1 VKHKIILGTVQFG
14 LNYGINN
21 SAGKTSGKEV
31 FEILDLASKNG
42 IINLDTADAYGSSIS
57 QIAKYHY
64 SRGTRFK
71 ILSKFSGVKKGE
83 LKQVAEKSLIS
94 LGIDSF
100 EVFSYHSFNDF
111 LNKRYLADELL
122 ELKSLGRIKSTG
134 ISVYSN
140 GELEKVIEDKNIDV
154 VQLPYNLL
162 DNSNLRGSLI
172 NKARAEGKVVHV
184 RSVFLQGLF
193 FMNFR
198 RFPEKLTPLK
208 AYLQKINEFCANDS
222 LSLLSLAFS
231 YALYNQNIDNVLIG
245 VDNCS
250 QLQSNLDSVIFNQKG
265 FDYIDNNVFVKEIDL
280 LNPVN
285 WK

>member
-1 VKHKIILGTVQFG
+1 MKHKIILGTVQFG